1 MKDIEEIEEM
11 GVIEELVKMT
21 KSTTEY
27 KVLIKVMALL
37 EKAENLEKA
46 KEAIAEWLIA
56 KAK

>member
-1 MKDIEEIEEM
+1 MEDIEEIEEM

>member
-1 MKDIEEIEEM
+1 MEDIEEIEEM

-27 KVLIKVMALL
+27 KVLIKVMVLL